1 MARSDITA
9 SSTLAMARDVLASEL
24 GAEVVMLNLNDG
36 TYYGLDG
43 AGAEIWKRL
52 QRTATVDEIVSAI
65 VELYDVDAVR
75 CREDVCT
82 LLRQLL
88 ERGLVESREP
98 S

>member
-1 MARSDITA
+1 MDRSSISA
-9 SSTLAMARDVLASEL
+9 SSIVAMAHDVLASEL

-43 AGAEIWKRL
+43 AGAEIWKLL
-52 QRTATVDEIVSAI
+52 QRSARVDEIVSAI

-75 CREDVCT
+75 CREDVLA
-82 LLRQLL
+82 LLSHLV
-88 ERGLVESREP
+88 ERGLVEVREP

>member
-1 MARSDITA
+1 MARSDISA

-43 AGAEIWKRL
+43 AGAEIFKL
-52 QRTATVDEIVSAI
+52 VQRTSNVDEIVKVI
-65 VELYDVDAVR
+65 VELYDVDEQR
-75 CREDVCT
+75 CREDVLT
-82 LLRQLL
+82 LVRHLV
-88 ERGLVESREP
+88 ERGLVEVREP